1 MSTTRQ
7 AGGGVQY
14 PRPTT
19 DTYPPLAG
27 LADALNKAA
36 RTMPEGTADH
46 FVARRAT
53 WDAHNPIR
61 VMPREGGGY
70 DVVLVVAHGG
80 FDLEEAQRHAN
91 LMRHYLRLAEI
102 DVATR
107 MAGHPERWAGL
118 MEEEADQYN
127 DWRLLP
133 TDDDTDDDTTEGT
146 DR

>member
-1 MSTTRQ
+1 MSTTQQ
-7 AGGGVQY
+7 AGGGVHY

-19 DTYPPLAG
+19 ETYPPLAG
-27 LADALNKAA
+27 LADALNKAS
-36 RTMPEGTADH
+36 RNLPEGTADH

-53 WDAHNPIR
+53 WDAQNPVR
-61 VMPREGGGY
+61 VIPREGGGF

-107 MAGHPERWAGL
+107 LDVKHPEKWAGL
-118 MEEEADQYN
+118 MEEESDHYN
-127 DWRLLP
+127 AWRTLP
-133 TDDDTDDDTTEGT
+133 AYDDTQEM

>member
-1 MSTTRQ
+1 MSTTQQ
-7 AGGGVQY
+7 AGGGVQF
-14 PRPTT
+14 PRPRTEA
-19 DTYPPLAG
+19 YPPLAG
-27 LADALNKAA
+27 LADALNKASRA
-36 RTMPEGTADH
+36 IAEGTADH

-61 VMPREGGGY
+61 VIPREGGGY

-80 FDLEEAQRHAN
+80 FDVEEAQRHAN

-107 MAGHPERWAGL
+107 LDAKHPEKWAGL
-118 MEEEADQYN
+118 MEEEGDQYN
-127 DWRLLP
+127 AWRILP
-133 TDDDTDDDTTEGT
+133 ADDAQEG